1 MKIKISAAGLE
12 ITTPLNTAP
21 GYKDQSKMRV
31 QNLKKKNQNQPS
43 LQRLATRKIEN
54 CLEEV
59 LYVTLSI
66 SGEVQSTFWWFA
78 AKVLK

>member
-21 GYKDQSKMRV
+21 GYKDQSKMSV
-31 QNLKKKNQNQPS
+31 QNLKKNIKINHHSKDWQPGV
-43 LQRLATRKIEN
+43 EN